1 MSVVISHHVQYLML
15 LHLDAASGYSS
26 FLLSLFGYAYL
37 HTNLQTTE
45 LAGMVACDTTML
57 MQLSLRTSCRPLL
70 RRSTR
75 ARQHNVRI
83 SGPEW
88 AR

>member
-57 MQLSLRTSCRPLL
+57 MQLLLRTSVQATAAQVDQSEAAQRPDQW
-70 RRSTR
+70 T
-75 ARQHNVRI
+75 
-83 SGPEW
+83 
-88 AR
+88 

>member
-15 LHLDAASGYSS
+15 LHLDAASGYSP

-57 MQLSLRTSCRPLL
+57 MQLSLRISVQATAAQVDQSEAAQRPDQW
-70 RRSTR
+70 T
-75 ARQHNVRI
+75 
-83 SGPEW
+83 
-88 AR
+88 

>member
-1 MSVVISHHVQYLML
+1 MSVVISHRVQYLML

-57 MQLSLRTSCRPLL
+57 MQLSLCTSVQA
-70 RRSTR
+70 T
-75 ARQHNVRI
+75 AAQVD
-83 SGPEW
+83 
-88 AR
+88 

>member
-1 MSVVISHHVQYLML
+1 MFVVISHHVQYLML

-57 MQLSLRTSCRPLL
+57 MQLLLRTSVQATAAQVDQSEAAQRPDQW
-70 RRSTR
+70 T
-75 ARQHNVRI
+75 
-83 SGPEW
+83 
-88 AR
+88 

>member
-1 MSVVISHHVQYLML
+1 MFVVISHHVQYLML
-15 LHLDAASGYSS
+15 LHLVAASGYSS

-57 MQLSLRTSCRPLL
+57 MQLSLRTSVQATAAQVDQSEAAQRPDQW
-70 RRSTR
+70 T
-75 ARQHNVRI
+75 
-83 SGPEW
+83 
-88 AR
+88 

>member
-1 MSVVISHHVQYLML
+1 MSDVISHHVQYLML

-57 MQLSLRTSCRPLL
+57 MQLSLCTSVQATAAQVDQSEAAQRPDQW
-70 RRSTR
+70 T
-75 ARQHNVRI
+75 
-83 SGPEW
+83 
-88 AR
+88 

>member
-15 LHLDAASGYSS
+15 LHLDAASGYSP

-57 MQLSLRTSCRPLL
+57 MQLLLRTSVQATAAQVDQSEAAQRPDQW
-70 RRSTR
+70 T
-75 ARQHNVRI
+75 
-83 SGPEW
+83 
-88 AR
+88 

>member
-15 LHLDAASGYSS
+15 LHLDAASGYSP

-57 MQLSLRTSCRPLL
+57 MQLSLCTSVQATAAQVDQSEAAQRPDQW
-70 RRSTR
+70 T
-75 ARQHNVRI
+75 
-83 SGPEW
+83 
-88 AR
+88 

>member
-1 MSVVISHHVQYLML
+1 MFVVISHHVQYLML
-15 LHLDAASGYSS
+15 LHLDAASGYSP

-57 MQLSLRTSCRPLL
+57 MQLSLRTSVQATAAQVDQSEAAQRPDQW
-70 RRSTR
+70 T
-75 ARQHNVRI
+75 
-83 SGPEW
+83 
-88 AR
+88 

>member
-1 MSVVISHHVQYLML
+1 MYVVISHHVQYLML

-57 MQLSLRTSCRPLL
+57 MQLSLRTSVQATAAQVDQSEAAQRPDQW
-70 RRSTR
+70 T
-75 ARQHNVRI
+75 
-83 SGPEW
+83 
-88 AR
+88 

>member
-1 MSVVISHHVQYLML
+1 MSDVISHHVQYLML
-15 LHLDAASGYSS
+15 LHLDAASGYSP

-57 MQLSLRTSCRPLL
+57 MQLSLRISVQATAAQVDQSEAAQRPDQW
-70 RRSTR
+70 T
-75 ARQHNVRI
+75 
-83 SGPEW
+83 
-88 AR
+88 

>member
-1 MSVVISHHVQYLML
+1 MSDVISHHVQYLML

-57 MQLSLRTSCRPLL
+57 MQLLLRTSVQATAAQVDQSEAAQRPDQW
-70 RRSTR
+70 T
-75 ARQHNVRI
+75 
-83 SGPEW
+83 
-88 AR
+88 

>member
-1 MSVVISHHVQYLML
+1 MYVVISHHVQYLML

-57 MQLSLRTSCRPLL
+57 MQLLLRTSVQATAAQVDQSEAAQRPDQW
-70 RRSTR
+70 T
-75 ARQHNVRI
+75 
-83 SGPEW
+83 
-88 AR
+88 

>member
-1 MSVVISHHVQYLML
+1 MFVVISHHVQYLML

-57 MQLSLRTSCRPLL
+57 MQLSLRISVQATAAQVDQSEAAQRPDQW
-70 RRSTR
+70 T
-75 ARQHNVRI
+75 
-83 SGPEW
+83 
-88 AR
+88 

>member
-1 MSVVISHHVQYLML
+1 MYVVISHHVQYLML
-15 LHLDAASGYSS
+15 LHLDAASGYSP

-57 MQLSLRTSCRPLL
+57 MQLSLRTSVQATAAQVDQSEAAQRPDQW
-70 RRSTR
+70 T
-75 ARQHNVRI
+75 
-83 SGPEW
+83 
-88 AR
+88 

>member
-1 MSVVISHHVQYLML
+1 MFVVISHHVQYLML

-57 MQLSLRTSCRPLL
+57 MQLSLRTSVQATAAQVDQSEAAQRPDQW
-70 RRSTR
+70 T
-75 ARQHNVRI
+75 
-83 SGPEW
+83 
-88 AR
+88 

>member
-1 MSVVISHHVQYLML
+1 MSDVISHHVQYLML
-15 LHLDAASGYSS
+15 LHLDAASGYSP

-57 MQLSLRTSCRPLL
+57 MQLSLCTSVQATAAQVDQSEAAQRPDQW
-70 RRSTR
+70 T
-75 ARQHNVRI
+75 
-83 SGPEW
+83 
-88 AR
+88 

>member
-1 MSVVISHHVQYLML
+1 MSDVISHHVQYLML
-15 LHLDAASGYSS
+15 LHLDAASGYSP

-57 MQLSLRTSCRPLL
+57 MQLSLRTSVQATAAQVDQSEAAQRPDQW
-70 RRSTR
+70 T
-75 ARQHNVRI
+75 
-83 SGPEW
+83 
-88 AR
+88 